1 MATWKFGSTDLT
13 SAGVYN
19 VIDLS
24 DAQGIPP
31 VRGDNAEIP
40 MREGRPHL
48 EKMFDQRLLTLGMY
62 LKGSSISNFESNLDT
77 LKLLFGNRARQYLT
91 RTMSGGATRR
101 VYAEV
106 TKFDVKQEG
115 NDFARMTVDFLLAEP
130 FFRSTTE
137 TNVLTAITTSPQTF
151 TITNAGSVADRSAI
165 ITLTG
170 PLNYPKLTNVTNGVW
185 VGYND
190 VIGAGNV
197 VVIDTS
203 LFTCLL
209 ATTNRLNVLVHSGD
223 AYFFKL
229 QPGANSLSLETLT
242 TGGSVR
248 IAFYPPYL

>member
-24 DAQGIPP
+24 DAQGLPP

-77 LKLLFGNRARQYLT
+77 LKLLFGKRARQYLT

-115 NDFARMTVDFLLAEP
+115 NDFARMTVDFKLAEP
-130 FFRSTTE
+130 FFRSIAQVNDLRTVSASPLAYTLGNGG
-137 TNVLTAITTSPQTF
+137 NVD
-151 TITNAGSVADRSAI
+151 DRSAI

-170 PLNYPKLTNVTNGVW
+170 PLNYPKLTNITNGVW

-197 VVIDTS
+197 VVIDS
-203 LFTCLL
+203 SAFTCLL
-209 ATTNRLNVLVHSGD
+209 ATTNMLNKLVHSGD

-248 IAFYPPYL
+248 IQFYPPYL